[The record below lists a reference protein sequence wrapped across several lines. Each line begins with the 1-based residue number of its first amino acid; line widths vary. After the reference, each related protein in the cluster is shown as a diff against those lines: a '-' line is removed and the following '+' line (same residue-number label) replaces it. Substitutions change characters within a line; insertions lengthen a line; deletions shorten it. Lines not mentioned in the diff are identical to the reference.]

1 MKSGKVVNMAG
12 FVYNLLL
19 HLSLPGAFIYYLWRV
34 FISKKSRESWKHNLG
49 GLPHLSDR
57 PKGKKLIWLHAVSV
71 GEYVASL
78 PVQEELRRIAPDA
91 MMLITTVTQT
101 GNAMAQK
108 SAKEQDTVAYLP
120 LDFPL
125 FVNRGLDRVR
135 PDVIVIMEAE
145 MWPNFLAAAKRRNIP
160 TILVNGRIS
169 DRSLRRSRKWRWLIS
184 WALSKFDYF
193 CMQTSV
199 DAERILALGAK
210 PEAVSVCGNTKFD
223 QEGAQLPHKAVES
236 LRADLGLPEGVP
248 VFVAGSTNP
257 GEDEQV
263 IEAFQI
269 VRRTMT
275 DIRLIIAPRQI
286 ERGNEIQRICEDRR
300 LVCAKRSQ
308 KESCGANYD
317 VLILDTFGEL
327 AAVYA
332 VGEISFVGGT
342 LIPKGG
348 HSLFQPILQGKPVLF
363 GPYTF
368 KTRDMAQM
376 AINAGVGFEVKD
388 SNELAQRALELLQ
401 DIGRR
406 AEIDVICRRLV
417 SENRGAS
424 ARCAEKIAE
433 LLGIGT
439 EVGSGV

>member
-19 HLSLPGAFIYYLWRV
+19 HLSLPGALIYYVWRV
-34 FISKKSRESWKHNLG
+34 FISKKSRESWRHNLG
-49 GLPHLSDR
+49 GLPYLSDR
-57 PKGKKLIWLHAVSV
+57 PEGKKLIWLHAVSV

-78 PVQEELRRIAPDA
+78 PVQEELRRIVPDA
-91 MMLITTVTQT
+91 MILVTTVTQT
-101 GNAMAQK
+101 GNAMARK

-160 TILVNGRIS
+160 TILVNGRVS
-169 DRSLRRSRKWRWLIS
+169 DRSLRRSGKWRWLIS
-184 WALSKFDYF
+184 WAVSKFDYC
-193 CMQTSV
+193 CMQTNV

-210 PEAVSVCGNTKFD
+210 SEAVCVCGNTKFD

-236 LRADLGLPEGVP
+236 LRADLGLPEGIP

-263 IEAFQI
+263 LEAFQI
-269 VRRTMT
+269 MRRTRA
-275 DIRLIIAPRQI
+275 DLRLIIAPRQI
-286 ERGNEIQRICEDRR
+286 ERGNEIQRMCKDRR
-300 LVCAKRSQ
+300 LICARRSQ
-308 KESCGANYD
+308 KESCSANYD

-327 AAVYA
+327 AAIYA
-332 VGEISFVGGT
+332 VGEISFVGGS

-401 DIGRR
+401 DVGRL

-424 ARCAEKIAE
+424 ARCAEKVAE
-433 LLGIGT
+433 LLGIRT
-439 EVGSGV
+439 EVRGGV

>member
-19 HLSLPGAFIYYLWRV
+19 HLSLPGALIYYVWRV
-34 FISKKSRESWKHNLG
+34 FISKKSRESWRHNLG
-49 GLPHLSDR
+49 GLPYLSDR
-57 PKGKKLIWLHAVSV
+57 PEGKKLIWLHAVSV

-78 PVQEELRRIAPDA
+78 PVQEELRRIVPDA
-91 MMLITTVTQT
+91 MILVTTVTQT
-101 GNAMAQK
+101 GNAMARK

-120 LDFPL
+120 LDLPL

-160 TILVNGRIS
+160 TILVNGRVS

-184 WALSKFDYF
+184 WAVSKFDYC
-193 CMQTSV
+193 CMQTNA

-210 PEAVSVCGNTKFD
+210 SEAVCVCGNTKFD

-236 LRADLGLPEGVP
+236 LRADLGLPEGIP

-263 IEAFQI
+263 LEAFQI
-269 VRRTMT
+269 MRRTRA
-275 DIRLIIAPRQI
+275 DLRLIIAPRQI
-286 ERGNEIQRICEDRR
+286 ERGNEIQRMCKDRR
-300 LVCAKRSQ
+300 LICARRSQ
-308 KESCGANYD
+308 KESCSANYD

-327 AAVYA
+327 AAIYA
-332 VGEISFVGGT
+332 VGEISFVGGS

-401 DIGRR
+401 DVGRL

-424 ARCAEKIAE
+424 ARCAEKVAE
-433 LLGIGT
+433 LLGIRT
-439 EVGSGV
+439 EVRGGV

>member
-1 MKSGKVVNMAG
+1 MKCGKVPNMAG

-19 HLSLPGAFIYYLWRV
+19 HLSLPGALIYYLWRV
-34 FISKKSRESWKHNLG
+34 FVSKKSKESWRHNLG
-49 GLPHLSDR
+49 GLPCLSNR
-57 PKGKKLIWLHAVSV
+57 PEGKKLIWLHAVSV

-78 PVQEELRRIAPDA
+78 PVQEELRRIVPDA
-91 MMLITTVTQT
+91 MILITTVTQT
-101 GNAMAQK
+101 GNALARK
-108 SAKEQDTVAYLP
+108 SVKEQDTVAYLP
-120 LDFPL
+120 LDFPM

-135 PDVIVIMEAE
+135 PDAIVIMEAE

-160 TILVNGRIS
+160 TILANGRVS

-184 WALSKFDYF
+184 WAISKFDYC
-193 CMQTSV
+193 CMQTNV

-210 PEAVSVCGNTKFD
+210 PEAVCVCGNTKFD

-236 LRADLGLPEGVP
+236 LRADLGLPEGIP

-263 IEAFQI
+263 LEAFQI
-269 VRRTMT
+269 MRRTMA
-275 DIRLIIAPRQI
+275 DLRLIIAPRQI

-300 LVCAKRSQ
+300 LTCARRSQ
-308 KESCGANYD
+308 KESCSVNYD

-327 AAVYA
+327 AATYA

-388 SNELAQRALELLQ
+388 STELAQRALELLQ
-401 DIGRR
+401 DVGRR

-433 LLGIGT
+433 LLNIRR

>member
-19 HLSLPGAFIYYLWRV
+19 HLSLPGALIYYVWRV
-34 FISKKSRESWKHNLG
+34 FISKKSRESWRHNLG
-49 GLPHLSDR
+49 GLPYLSDR
-57 PKGKKLIWLHAVSV
+57 PEGKKLIWLHAVSV

-78 PVQEELRRIAPDA
+78 PVQEELRRIVPDA
-91 MMLITTVTQT
+91 MILVTTVTQT
-101 GNAMAQK
+101 GNAMARK

-120 LDFPL
+120 LDFPM

-160 TILVNGRIS
+160 TILVNGRVS

-184 WALSKFDYF
+184 WAVSKFDYC
-193 CMQTSV
+193 CMQTNV

-210 PEAVSVCGNTKFD
+210 PEAVCICGNTKFD

-236 LRADLGLPEGVP
+236 LRADLGLPEGIP

-263 IEAFQI
+263 LEAFQI
-269 VRRTMT
+269 MRRTRA
-275 DIRLIIAPRQI
+275 DLRLIIAPRQI
-286 ERGNEIQRICEDRR
+286 ERGNEIQRMCEDRR
-300 LVCAKRSQ
+300 LTCARRSQ
-308 KESCGANYD
+308 KESCSANYD

-327 AAVYA
+327 AAIYA

-388 SNELAQRALELLQ
+388 SNELAQRALELMQ
-401 DIGRR
+401 DVGRL

-424 ARCAEKIAE
+424 ARCAEKVAE
-433 LLGIGT
+433 LLGIRA
-439 EVGSGV
+439 EVRGGV

>member
-19 HLSLPGAFIYYLWRV
+19 HLSLPGALIYYVWRV
-34 FISKKSRESWKHNLG
+34 FISKKSRESWRHNLG
-49 GLPHLSDR
+49 GLPYLSDR
-57 PKGKKLIWLHAVSV
+57 PEGKKLIWLHAVSV

-78 PVQEELRRIAPDA
+78 PVQEELRRIVPDA
-91 MMLITTVTQT
+91 MILVTTVTQT
-101 GNAMAQK
+101 GNAMARK

-120 LDFPL
+120 LDFPM

-160 TILVNGRIS
+160 TILVNGRVS

-184 WALSKFDYF
+184 WAVSKFDYC
-193 CMQTSV
+193 CMQTNV

-210 PEAVSVCGNTKFD
+210 SEAVCVCGNTKFD

-236 LRADLGLPEGVP
+236 LRADLGLPEGIP

-263 IEAFQI
+263 LEAFQI
-269 VRRTMT
+269 MRRTRA
-275 DIRLIIAPRQI
+275 DLRLIIAPRQI
-286 ERGNEIQRICEDRR
+286 ERGNEIQRMCEDRR
-300 LVCAKRSQ
+300 LICARRSQ
-308 KESCGANYD
+308 KESCSANYD

-327 AAVYA
+327 AAIYA
-332 VGEISFVGGT
+332 VGEISFVGGS

-401 DIGRR
+401 DVGRL

-424 ARCAEKIAE
+424 ARCAEKVAE
-433 LLGIGT
+433 LLGIRT
-439 EVGSGV
+439 EVRGGV

>member
-19 HLSLPGAFIYYLWRV
+19 HLSLPGALIYYVWRV
-34 FISKKSRESWKHNLG
+34 FISKKSRESWRHNLG
-49 GLPHLSDR
+49 GLPYLSDR
-57 PKGKKLIWLHAVSV
+57 PEGKKLIWLHAVSV

-78 PVQEELRRIAPDA
+78 PVQEELRRIVPDA
-91 MMLITTVTQT
+91 MILVTTVTQT
-101 GNAMAQK
+101 GNTMARK

-120 LDFPL
+120 LDFPM

-160 TILVNGRIS
+160 TILVNGRVS

-184 WALSKFDYF
+184 WAVSKFDYC
-193 CMQTSV
+193 CMQTNV

-210 PEAVSVCGNTKFD
+210 PEAVCVCGNTKFD

-236 LRADLGLPEGVP
+236 LRADLGLPEGIP

-263 IEAFQI
+263 LEAFQI
-269 VRRTMT
+269 MRRTRA
-275 DIRLIIAPRQI
+275 DLRLIIAPRQI
-286 ERGNEIQRICEDRR
+286 ERGNEIQRMCEDRR
-300 LVCAKRSQ
+300 LICARRSQ

-327 AAVYA
+327 AAIYA

-376 AINAGVGFEVKD
+376 AISAGVGFEVKD
-388 SNELAQRALELLQ
+388 ANELAQRALELLQ
-401 DIGRR
+401 DVGRL

-424 ARCAEKIAE
+424 ARCAEKVAE
-433 LLGIGT
+433 LLGISA
-439 EVGSGV
+439 EVRGGV